1 MTSFAPRRSS
11 GEHHHFM
18 FVRAGET
25 YDVNLPLAP
34 KLQHGTLE
42 VTVALS
48 SQMIYQTQTVEIEI
62 IAEASLVHRHT
73 SVMLDVKTRANEID
87 FFNIY
92 VDESPIVPYE
102 IYRRYV
108 SGSPRGTVT
117 ISGDTVGNTEVCLDL
132 HLS

>member
-1 MTSFAPRRSS
+1 
-11 GEHHHFM
+11 
-18 FVRAGET
+18 
-25 YDVNLPLAP
+25 
-34 KLQHGTLE
+34 
-42 VTVALS
+42 
-48 SQMIYQTQTVEIEI
+48 MIYQTQTVEIEI

-108 SGSPRGTVT
+108 SGSPQGSVT
-117 ISGDTVGNTEVCLDL
+117 ISGDTIGMTIHTFTVFTSLTDLRTNLQGRGASEPGDCLPHRARATREGD
-132 HLS
+132 

>member
-1 MTSFAPRRSS
+1 
-11 GEHHHFM
+11 
-18 FVRAGET
+18 
-25 YDVNLPLAP
+25 
-34 KLQHGTLE
+34 
-42 VTVALS
+42 
-48 SQMIYQTQTVEIEI
+48 MIYQTQTVEVEI

-108 SGSPRGTVT
+108 SGSPQGSVT
-117 ISGDTVGNTEVCLDL
+117 ISGDTIGRTAHSSQLTFHTDTVNDPRTNLQGRGTRESGDRLPHRARETREGD
-132 HLS
+132 

>member
-1 MTSFAPRRSS
+1 
-11 GEHHHFM
+11 
-18 FVRAGET
+18 
-25 YDVNLPLAP
+25 
-34 KLQHGTLE
+34 
-42 VTVALS
+42 
-48 SQMIYQTQTVEIEI
+48 MIYQTQTVEIEI

-108 SGSPRGTVT
+108 SGSPQGSVT
-117 ISGDTVGNTEVCLDL
+117 ISGDTIGIAVYTDTDCPVHCAGLVELV
-132 HLS
+132 HLLLSGDIFNEDVSDFV